1 MNTEKDAYVN
11 VAVYG
16 GTFNPP
22 HYGHLIVAESV
33 RESLRLGRIL
43 FIPTNTPPHKGAQ
56 ALAPSS
62 DRLTMT
68 KLAVA
73 GNNGFETSDIEVA
86 RGGLSYTVDTLKA
99 VAARHPGSRLK
110 LLIGADNVF
119 DFEGWK
125 SPADILDI
133 ADLVVMSRPG
143 YEIQKSR
150 TGFLSHATIV
160 TVPQIGISGTDI
172 RRRVK
177 FHQSIRYLVPPAVE
191 EYIRRHGLYK

>member
-1 MNTEKDAYVN
+1 MN

-22 HYGHLIVAESV
+22 HCGHLVVAESV
-33 RESLRLGRIL
+33 RESLRLDRIL
-43 FIPTNTPPHKGAQ
+43 FVPTSTPPHKGIQ
-56 ALAPSS
+56 SLAPAS

-73 GNNGFETSDIEVA
+73 GNDGFEASDLEVA
-86 RGGLSYTVDTLKA
+86 RGGLSYTVDTLRA
-99 VAARHPGSRLK
+99 VALRHPGSRLK

-119 DFEGWK
+119 EFEGWK
-125 SPADILDI
+125 SPAEILDI

-143 YEIQKSR
+143 YDTQKSR
-150 TGFLSHATIV
+150 PAFLAHAALV
-160 TVPQIGISGTDI
+160 SVPQIGISGTDI

-191 EYIRRHGLYK
+191 EYIRRHALYR

>member
-1 MNTEKDAYVN
+1 MEKDAPLN

-33 RESLRLGRIL
+33 RETLRLGRIL
-43 FIPTNTPPHKGAQ
+43 FVPTCTPPHKGAQ
-56 ALAPSS
+56 SLAPAP
-62 DRLTMT
+62 DRFAMT

-73 GNNGFETSDIEVA
+73 GNDGFEPSDIEVA
-86 RGGLSYTVDTLKA
+86 RGGLSYTIDTLRA
-99 VAARHPGSRLK
+99 VAARYPGSRLK
-110 LLIGADNVF
+110 LLIGADNIF

-125 SPADILDI
+125 SPSDILDL
-133 ADLVVMSRPG
+133 ADLIVMTRPG
-143 YEIQKSR
+143 YELPKSR
-150 TGFLSHATIV
+150 TGVLAHATGA

-191 EYIRRHGLYK
+191 EYIRRRGLYR

>member
-1 MNTEKDAYVN
+1 MEKDARVN

-22 HYGHLIVAESV
+22 HCGHLIVAESV
-33 RESLRLGRIL
+33 RETLRLARIL
-43 FIPTNTPPHKGAQ
+43 FIPTSTPPHKGALS
-56 ALAPSS
+56 LAPAP
-62 DRLTMT
+62 DRLAMT
-68 KLAVA
+68 KLAVE
-73 GNNGFETSDIEVA
+73 GNDGFEASDIEVA
-86 RGGLSYTVDTLKA
+86 RGGLSYTVDTLRA

-125 SPADILDI
+125 SPSDILDI

-143 YEIQKSR
+143 YEIRKSR
-150 TGFLSHATIV
+150 SGFLAHASLV

-177 FHQSIRYLVPPAVE
+177 FHQSIRYLVPPPVG

>member
-1 MNTEKDAYVN
+1 MN

-22 HYGHLIVAESV
+22 HCGHLIVAEIV
-33 RESLRLGRIL
+33 RETLRLDRIL
-43 FIPTNTPPHKGAQ
+43 FVPTSTPPHKGTQ
-56 ALAPSS
+56 ALAPAS
-62 DRLTMT
+62 DRMAMT
-68 KLAVA
+68 SLAAA
-73 GNNGFETSDIEVA
+73 GNDGFQASDIEVA
-86 RGGLSYTVDTLKA
+86 RGGLSYTIDTLRA
-99 VAARHPGSRLK
+99 VSDRHPGSRLK
-110 LLIGADNVF
+110 LLIGADNLF

-125 SPADILDI
+125 SPSDILDI

-143 YEIQKSR
+143 YDIQKSR
-150 TGFLSHATIV
+150 PGLPAHATLV

-177 FHQSIRYLVPPAVE
+177 FRQSIRYLVPPAVE

>member
-1 MNTEKDAYVN
+1 MN

-22 HYGHLIVAESV
+22 HCGHLIVAESV
-33 RESLRLGRIL
+33 RETLRLERIL
-43 FIPTNTPPHKGAQ
+43 FVPTSTPPHKGAQ
-56 ALAPSS
+56 ALAPASH
-62 DRLTMT
+62 RMAMT
-68 KLAVA
+68 SLATA
-73 GNNGFETSDIEVA
+73 GNEGFQASDLEVA
-86 RGGLSYTVDTLKA
+86 RGGLSYTIDTLRA

-110 LLIGADNVF
+110 LLIGADNIF

-125 SPADILDI
+125 SPSDILDI

-143 YEIQKSR
+143 YDLQHSR
-150 TGFLSHATIV
+150 SGVLPHATLV

-177 FHQSIRYLVPPAVE
+177 FRQSIRYLVPPAVE